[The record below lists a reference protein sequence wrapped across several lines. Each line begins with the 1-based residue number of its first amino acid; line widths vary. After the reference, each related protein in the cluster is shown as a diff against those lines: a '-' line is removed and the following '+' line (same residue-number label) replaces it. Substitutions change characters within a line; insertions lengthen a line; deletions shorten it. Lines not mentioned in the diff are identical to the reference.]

1 MAISD
6 VREMCES
13 IKYNLEAARSTQDLK
28 DMKEEILALL
38 DVLSARITAIKDAE
52 G

>member
-1 MAISD
+1 
-6 VREMCES
+6 
-13 IKYNLEAARSTQDLK
+13 
-28 DMKEEILALL
+28 MKEEILALL